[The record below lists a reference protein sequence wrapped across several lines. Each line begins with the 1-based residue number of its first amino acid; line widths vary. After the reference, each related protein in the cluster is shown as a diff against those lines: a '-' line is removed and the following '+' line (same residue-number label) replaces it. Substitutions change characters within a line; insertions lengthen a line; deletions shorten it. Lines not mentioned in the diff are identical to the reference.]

1 MHPNH
6 HQPLPFNGRTEEEG
20 EYSSSE
26 TSTDEDEV
34 DSDIG
39 DPFEDVDEGGL
50 YPFKVRGQGQH
61 AQILHRRVVR

>member
-1 MHPNH
+1 M
-6 HQPLPFNGRTEEEG
+6 EEEG

-26 TSTDEDEV
+26 TSSDEDEV

-50 YPFKVRGQGQH
+50 YAFKVRGHGRDV
-61 AQILHRRVVR
+61 QILHRRVVR

>member
-6 HQPLPFNGRTEEEG
+6 GQPPPFNGRMEEEG

-26 TSTDEDEV
+26 TSSDEDEV

-50 YPFKVRGQGQH
+50 YAFKVRGHGRDV
-61 AQILHRRVVR
+61 QILHRRVVR